1 MKPDDNKT
9 ESLSDAA
16 QRRRQQLL
24 SMATTEI
31 AANPSLG
38 ERLLPFLLAAME
50 ACWVDAIFIGLAD
63 LGLFQSRQTFIHSP
77 VPIIPLWAPF
87 VFIAGSQWLVS
98 YLERRD
104 MSATSSSDRDDN
116 TSTVTPG
123 TSLVFS
129 LVSVVTLFIIW
140 LHLYTQAA
148 FVLDPR
154 WLLSLLNDILL
165 LNSNIYLVVS
175 IAALCVY
182 FSWRGVRLSRR
193 LIEPAQVFN
202 VLRLG
207 LMIFIAVIIVR
218 AGQESAGV
226 TFSDGP
232 VLFLLIP
239 IFFFLA
245 LVAHSLA
252 RAAYVRRS
260 HPAGLQGS
268 AAAQERSILLMSGI
282 FSAAILLIALA
293 VGSTA
298 NPTFLQQIA
307 IPLGAAYDWLVGIIA
322 HIIVFLVTPIFWL
335 INLILAGHKA
345 QPPTIRLNPLGGVG
359 QTKTHKPQPTPDLF
373 LVLIPIL
380 RIALPILF
388 ILGVL
393 LLIRWA
399 MRRRRVRVVENKNQ
413 DEYES
418 VWSWALFWTQLKAFL
433 RGLFGRF
440 FARKTAAAGTQ
451 AAPEAITGGQAAR
464 SVREIYRLLLR
475 RAADRGYPRK
485 KDETPY
491 EFRQRLDAKTPLAQ
505 PRLEVITGVYAAT
518 RYGGLEP
525 DESEVAQVRGAWAEV
540 EQKWNEKEM

>member
-1 MKPDDNKT
+1 METDDNKT

-24 SMATTEI
+24 SMATTAI

-50 ACWVDAIFIGLAD
+50 ACWVDAIFIGLAG
-63 LGLFQSRQTFIHSP
+63 LGLFQSRQIFIHSP

-87 VFIAGSQWLVS
+87 VFIAGSQWLAS

-104 MSATSSSDRDDN
+104 ISATSSSEKDGN

-123 TSLVFS
+123 TQLVFA
-129 LVSVVTLFIIW
+129 LVGVVTLFIIW

-182 FSWRGVRLSRR
+182 LSWRGVRLSRR
-193 LIEPAQVFN
+193 LIEPAHVFN

-226 TFSDGP
+226 TFSDGLI
-232 VLFLLIP
+232 LFLLIP
-239 IFFFLA
+239 IFLFLS
-245 LVAHSLA
+245 LIAHSLA

-260 HPAGLQGS
+260 HPVGLQGS
-268 AAAQERSILLMSGI
+268 SVAQERSILLMSGI
-282 FSAAILLIALA
+282 FSAAILLIALV
-293 VGSTA
+293 VGSAA

-307 IPLGAAYDWLVGIIA
+307 IPLGAVYDWLVGIIA
-322 HIIVFLVTPIFWL
+322 HVIVFLVTPIFWL

-345 QPPTIRLNPLGGVG
+345 QPATIRLNPLGGVG
-359 QTKTHKPQPTPDLF
+359 RTKTHKPQPTPDLF

-388 ILGVL
+388 ILGVI

-440 FARKTAAAGTQ
+440 FARKTAAAGEQ

-525 DESEVAQVRGAWAEV
+525 DESEVAQVRGAWAEI
-540 EQKWNEKEM
+540 EQKWNKG